1 VTEATVEAI
10 SNIVPECARADG
22 CGSRSIIIGGRST
35 RSGKGYVQYE
45 IVGGGTGGRAMMDG
59 VSGTCSHQS
68 NARIAPIEI
77 VESEFP
83 TRVKRF
89 ELIPDSGGPGAFR
102 GGLGI
107 LREYENLAE
116 ARFTIRSNKHFIAPR
131 GVRKGSDGRCG
142 RLTMHPDTKG
152 AEILPSR
159 YSDYPLMAGNI
170 FRLESPG
177 GGGFGDPRKRD
188 PQSVCHDVNEGYVSA
203 KSAKQDYRV
212 ALKKSKGAFI
222 VDLPATKALRKAK
235 R

>member
-1 VTEATVEAI
+1 
-10 SNIVPECARADG
+10 
-22 CGSRSIIIGGRST
+22 
-35 RSGKGYVQYE
+35 
-45 IVGGGTGGRAMMDG
+45 
-59 VSGTCSHQS
+59 
-68 NARIAPIEI
+68 
-77 VESEFP
+77 
-83 TRVKRF
+83 
-89 ELIPDSGGPGAFR
+89 
-102 GGLGI
+102 
-107 LREYENLAE
+107 
-116 ARFTIRSNKHFIAPR
+116 
-131 GVRKGSDGRCG
+131 
-142 RLTMHPDTKG
+142 MHPDTKG